1 MRLLHVECSR
11 DISNRPGTR
20 ACGLCAQ
27 RVSNPLLHLLDAP
40 YVPREQ
46 RSATPL
52 GAQAG
57 MPVFLDKR
65 TSLETWL
72 PPSPTNERNMTN
84 DRVSNQNAKMSQ
96 RLRSL
101 SRTGGQI

>member
-1 MRLLHVECSR
+1 HVERSR
-11 DISNRPGTR
+11 GISNRPGTR

-27 RVSNPLLHLLDAP
+27 RVSNPLLHLPDAP

-57 MPVFLDKR
+57 MPVFLDER

-84 DRVSNQNAKMSQ
+84 ETGFWNQNAKISQ
-96 RLRSL
+96 RFFGP
-101 SRTGGQI
+101 SRPAGQIPNK